1 MGNLSGRV
9 ALVSGALRGIGLAIA
24 ERYLA
29 EGASVV
35 LTDLADEANPDVS
48 NVLERL
54 RGTVSP
60 AATAGS
66 DTRRGASASLGSD
79 VAPGASAGRGAN
91 VGPDASA
98 RRGANVGPGASAGR
112 GANVGPDA
120 RVSYI
125 KLDVA
130 SEGDWLAAEKVVR
143 ANYGRLD
150 ILVNNAG
157 IDCTGAVDTLEFAA
171 WRRIMSI
178 NVDGVFL
185 GTKTFTALLTE
196 TGRATRLGSSV
207 INISS
212 IMGLV
217 GYADTSAYNTGK
229 GAVRLFTKSVAIEFA
244 TKRIPI
250 RVNSIHPGFVNTPLL
265 QIGMRKWVDMGMGGS
280 AQELIDQ
287 IAAATPN
294 GRLAEPSEIAG
305 AAYFLAS
312 DDSSYCTGSELVIDG
327 GWTAR

>member
-1 MGNLSGRV
+1 MKALEGRV

-24 ERYLA
+24 ERYQA
-29 EGASVV
+29 EGARVV
-35 LTDLADEANPDVS
+35 LADLKAREDTAVEEA
-48 NVLERL
+48 LARL
-54 RGTVSP
+54 P
-60 AATAGS
+60 
-66 DTRRGASASLGSD
+66 
-79 VAPGASAGRGAN
+79 
-91 VGPDASA
+91 SA
-98 RRGANVGPGASAGR
+98 R
-112 GANVGPDA
+112 
-120 RVSYI
+120 YF

-130 SEGDWLAAEKVVR
+130 SEDDWRRVERSVR
-143 ANYGRLD
+143 AELGRLD

-157 IDCTGAVDTLEFAA
+157 VDCTGPVENLELAD

-185 GTKTFTALLTE
+185 GTKTFTPLMTE
-196 TGRATRLGSSV
+196 SGRTTRFGASI

-217 GYADTSAYNTGK
+217 GYTDTSAYNAGK

-244 TKRIPI
+244 KKRTPI
-250 RVNSIHPGFVNTPLL
+250 RVNSIHPGFVRTPLL
-265 QIGMRKWVDMGMGGS
+265 DIGMQRFVDRGL
-280 AQELIDQ
+280 AEKRQDLIDA

-327 GWTAR
+327 GWTAQ

>member
-1 MGNLSGRV
+1 MTNLSGRV

-35 LTDLADEANPDVS
+35 LTDLADVHDQDVAS
-48 NVLERL
+48 VLNRL
-54 RGTVSP
+54 E
-60 AATAGS
+60 ATAS
-66 DTRRGASASLGSD
+66 S
-79 VAPGASAGRGAN
+79 GAN
-91 VGPDASA
+91 SQGE
-98 RRGANVGPGASAGR
+98 PGGK
-112 GANVGPDA
+112 
-120 RVSYI
+120 VSYL

-130 SEGDWLAAEKVVR
+130 SEADWLTAEKDVR
-143 ANYGRLD
+143 ARHGRLD

-157 IDCTGAVDTLEFAA
+157 IDCTGAVDTLELAA

-196 TGRATRLGSSV
+196 TGRTTRFGTSV

-217 GYADTSAYNTGK
+217 GYTDTSAYNTGK

-265 QIGMRKWVDMGMGGS
+265 QIGMRKWVARGMGGS

-294 GRLAEPSEIAG
+294 GRLAEPAEIAG
-305 AAYFLAS
+305 AAYFLAC

>member
-1 MGNLSGRV
+1 MANLSGRV

-24 ERYLA
+24 ERYIA
-29 EGASVV
+29 EGAAVV
-35 LTDLADEANPDVS
+35 LSDLAGADD
-48 NVLERL
+48 
-54 RGTVSP
+54 P
-60 AATAGS
+60 AAQATLEK
-66 DTRRGASASLGSD
+66 LGS
-79 VAPGASAGRGAN
+79 AA
-91 VGPDASA
+91 
-98 RRGANVGPGASAGR
+98 
-112 GANVGPDA
+112 
-120 RVSYI
+120 SYI
-125 KLDVA
+125 TLDVA
-130 SEGDWLAAEKVVR
+130 SEADWRTAERTVR
-143 ANYGRLD
+143 ARHGRLD

-157 IDCTGAVDTLEFAA
+157 IDCTGAVDTLELAA

-185 GTKTFTALLTE
+185 GTKTCTALLAE
-196 TGRATRLGSSV
+196 TGRATRYGSSV

-244 TKRIPI
+244 TKRVPI

-265 QIGMRKWVDMGMGGS
+265 QIGMRKWVALGMAEK
-280 AQELIDQ
+280 AQDLIDQ

-294 GRLAEPSEIAG
+294 GRLAEPGEIAG

>member
-1 MGNLSGRV
+1 MKNLSGRV

-24 ERYLA
+24 ERYVA

-35 LTDLADEANPDVS
+35 LTDLAQAAEPSVTA
-48 NVLERL
+48 VLDRL
-54 RGTVSP
+54 GG
-60 AATAGS
+60 AA
-66 DTRRGASASLGSD
+66 
-79 VAPGASAGRGAN
+79 
-91 VGPDASA
+91 
-98 RRGANVGPGASAGR
+98 
-112 GANVGPDA
+112 
-120 RVSYI
+120 SYL

-130 SEGDWLAAEKVVR
+130 NEADWQSAEAQVR
-143 ANYGRLD
+143 TRHGRLD

-157 IDCTGAVDTLEFAA
+157 IDCTGAVEALELTA

-185 GTKTFTALLTE
+185 GTKTFTNLLAQ
-196 TGRATRLGSSV
+196 TGRTTRFGSSV

-217 GYADTSAYNTGK
+217 GYADTSAYNAGK

-244 TKRIPI
+244 LKRTPI

-265 QIGMRKWVDMGMGGS
+265 EIGMRKWVAAGM
-280 AQELIDQ
+280 AEKPQDLIDQ
-287 IAAATPN
+287 IASATPN
-294 GRLAEPSEIAG
+294 GRLAEPAEIAG
-305 AAYFLAS
+305 AAYFLAC

>member
-1 MGNLSGRV
+1 MNNLAGRV

-29 EGASVV
+29 EGAVVV
-35 LTDLADEANPDVS
+35 LTDLAAAADPAVQATVD
-48 NVLERL
+48 RL
-54 RGTVSP
+54 GTC
-60 AATAGS
+60 
-66 DTRRGASASLGSD
+66 ASYLQ
-79 VAPGASAGRGAN
+79 
-91 VGPDASA
+91 
-98 RRGANVGPGASAGR
+98 
-112 GANVGPDA
+112 
-120 RVSYI
+120 
-125 KLDVA
+125 LDVA
-130 SEGDWLAAEKVVR
+130 SEADWRAAETAVR
-143 ANYGRLD
+143 AHQGRLD

-157 IDCTGAVDTLEFAA
+157 IDCTGAVDTLELAA

-185 GTKTFTALLTE
+185 GTKTFTSLLAQ
-196 TGRATRLGSSV
+196 TGGATRYGSSV

-265 QIGMRKWVDMGMGGS
+265 EIGMRNWVALGKAEK
-280 AQELIDQ
+280 AQDLIDQ

-294 GRLAEPSEIAG
+294 GRLAEPAEIAG
-305 AAYFLAS
+305 AAYFLAC

>member
-1 MGNLSGRV
+1 MKNLSGRV

-29 EGASVV
+29 EGAAVV
-35 LTDLADEANPDVS
+35 LTDLASPEDPSVTA
-48 NVLERL
+48 VLDR
-54 RGTVSP
+54 
-60 AATAGS
+60 
-66 DTRRGASASLGSD
+66 LGS
-79 VAPGASAGRGAN
+79 AAS
-91 VGPDASA
+91 
-98 RRGANVGPGASAGR
+98 
-112 GANVGPDA
+112 
-120 RVSYI
+120 YL

-130 SEGDWLAAEKVVR
+130 NEADWQAAEAQVR
-143 ANYGRLD
+143 ARHGRLD

-157 IDCTGAVDTLEFAA
+157 IDCTGAVEALELTA

-185 GTKTFTALLTE
+185 GTKTFTTLLAQ
-196 TGRATRLGSSV
+196 TGRTTRFGSSV

-244 TKRIPI
+244 TKRTPI

-265 QIGMRKWVDMGMGGS
+265 EIGMRKWVALGM
-280 AQELIDQ
+280 AEKPQDLIDQ

-294 GRLAEPSEIAG
+294 GRLAEPAEIAG
-305 AAYFLAS
+305 AAYFLAC

>member
-1 MGNLSGRV
+1 MTNLTGRV

-35 LTDLADEANPDVS
+35 LTDLADVRDQDVAS
-48 NVLERL
+48 VLNRL
-54 RGTVSP
+54 G
-60 AATAGS
+60 ATA
-66 DTRRGASASLGSD
+66 
-79 VAPGASAGRGAN
+79 
-91 VGPDASA
+91 
-98 RRGANVGPGASAGR
+98 
-112 GANVGPDA
+112 
-120 RVSYI
+120 SYL

-130 SEGDWLAAEKVVR
+130 SEADWLAAEKDVR
-143 ANYGRLD
+143 ARHGRLD
-150 ILVNNAG
+150 VLVNNAG
-157 IDCTGAVDTLEFAA
+157 IDCTGAVDTLELSA

-185 GTKTFTALLTE
+185 GTKTFTALLTQ
-196 TGRATRLGSSV
+196 TGRTTRFGSSV

-217 GYADTSAYNTGK
+217 GYTDTSAYNTGK

-265 QIGMRKWVDMGMGGS
+265 QIGMRKWAARGMGGS
-280 AQELIDQ
+280 AQDLIDQ
-287 IAAATPN
+287 IASATPN
-294 GRLAEPSEIAG
+294 GRLAEPAEIAG
-305 AAYFLAS
+305 AAYFLAC

>member
-1 MGNLSGRV
+1 MRNLSGRV

-29 EGASVV
+29 EGAAVV
-35 LTDLADEANPDVS
+35 LTDLAEPTDPAVTA
-48 NVLERL
+48 VLDRL
-54 RGTVSP
+54 GP
-60 AATAGS
+60 TA
-66 DTRRGASASLGSD
+66 
-79 VAPGASAGRGAN
+79 
-91 VGPDASA
+91 
-98 RRGANVGPGASAGR
+98 
-112 GANVGPDA
+112 
-120 RVSYI
+120 SYF

-130 SEGDWLAAEKVVR
+130 NEADWRASEQEVR
-143 ANYGRLD
+143 ARHGRLD
-150 ILVNNAG
+150 VLVNNAG
-157 IDCTGAVDTLEFAA
+157 IDCTGAVEELELAA

-185 GTKTFTALLTE
+185 GTKTFTRLLGE
-196 TGRATRLGSSV
+196 SGRTTRFGSSV

-229 GAVRLFTKSVAIEFA
+229 GAVRLFTKAVAIEFA

-265 QIGMRKWVDMGMGGS
+265 EIGMRKWVALGMAEK
-280 AQELIDQ
+280 AQDLIDQ

-294 GRLAEPSEIAG
+294 GRLAEPAEIAG
-305 AAYFLAS
+305 AAYFLAC